1 MKQKVIIIGS
11 AWPLRGGG
19 IATFN
24 ERLARQFQSEGDEV
38 SIYSF
43 SLQYPSLLFPGKSQ
57 YGNEPKPKDL
67 LIKSVINSIN
77 PFNWIKV
84 GKKLQKEHADLIVV
98 RYWLP
103 FMGPC
108 LGTILRWVRKNQHTK
123 IICIADNVIPHEKR
137 PGDHAFT
144 KYFIRPVHAFITLSE
159 KVMTDLKLF
168 TNKPAQVVIHPLY
181 DNFGETISKSEARTH
196 LNLSQEERII
206 LFFGF
211 IRAYKGLDL
220 LLKALSVLKQ
230 HDTHPPKL
238 LIAGEIYEDPSKYE
252 SLIDELNIRDLL
264 ILRTDFIPDS
274 EVRNYLCAADFV
286 IQPYKHA
293 TQSGITPLSYHFEKP
308 MLVTNVGALP
318 AMVPHEKA
326 GIVTEPD
333 PDSIAKGIQQLYI
346 LGEEHF
352 LFHLREEKKKYSW
365 EVLTGAIRSLAAE
378 QSTIK

>member
-1 MKQKVIIIGS
+1 MNQKVIIIGS

-24 ERLARQFQSEGDEV
+24 ERLARQFQAEGDEV
-38 SIYSF
+38 TIYSF

-57 YGNEPKPKDL
+57 YGNEPEPKDL
-67 LIKSVINSIN
+67 QIKSVINSIN
-77 PFNWIKV
+77 PFNWIRV
-84 GKKLQKEHADLIVV
+84 GKQIQKERPDLIVV

-108 LGTILRWVRKNQHTK
+108 LGTILRGVKKNRHTK

-144 KYFIRPVHAFITLSE
+144 RYFIQPIHAFITLSE
-159 KVMTDLKLF
+159 KVFTDLRTF
-168 TNKPAQVVIHPLY
+168 TNKPAEVVIHPLY
-181 DNFGETISKSEARTH
+181 DNFGEAISKTEARLL
-196 LNLSQEERII
+196 LNLPKEERII

-220 LLKALSVLKQ
+220 LLKAMALLKQ
-230 HDTHPPKL
+230 NGIMIPRL
-238 LIAGEIYEDPSKYE
+238 LIAGEFYEDQTKYDA
-252 SLIDELNIRDLL
+252 LIDELKIRDLL
-264 ILRTDFIPDS
+264 ILKTDFIPDS
-274 EVRNYLCAADFV
+274 EVRKYLCAADFV

-318 AMVPHEKA
+318 AMIPHEKA
-326 GIVTEPD
+326 GIVTEPT
-333 PDSIAKGIQQLYI
+333 PEAIADGIQRLYN
-346 LGEEHF
+346 LGEDHF

-365 EVLTGAIRSLAAE
+365 EVLTSAIRSLAAE
-378 QSTIK
+378 

>member
-1 MKQKVIIIGS
+1 MQQKVIIIGS

-24 ERLARQFQSEGDEV
+24 ERLARQFQAEGDDV
-38 SIYSF
+38 TIYSF
-43 SLQYPSLLFPGKSQ
+43 SLQYPSFLFPGKSQ
-57 YGNEPKPKDL
+57 YGNEPEPKDL
-67 LIKSVINSIN
+67 TIKSVINSVN
-77 PFNWIKV
+77 PFNWIRV
-84 GKKLQKEHADLIVV
+84 GKKLQQENADLIVV

-108 LGTILRWVRKNQHTK
+108 LGTILRSVRKNRHTK

-137 PGDHAFT
+137 PGDRAFT
-144 KYFIRPVHAFITLSE
+144 QYFIQPIHAFITLSE
-159 KVMTDLKLF
+159 KVFNDLRSFTD
-168 TNKPAQVVIHPLY
+168 KPAEVVIHPLY
-181 DNFGETISKSEARTH
+181 DNFGDAIDKTTARAA
-196 LNLSQEERII
+196 LGLPKEDPII

-220 LLKALSVLKQ
+220 LLRAIAILQQSG
-230 HDTHPPKL
+230 TTPPRL
-238 LIAGEIYEDPSKYE
+238 LIAGEFYEDQVKYE

-318 AMVPHEKA
+318 AMVPHEKS
-326 GIVTEPD
+326 GIVTEPNAEA
-333 PDSIAKGIQQLYI
+333 IAKGIQQLYS

-365 EVLTGAIRSLAAE
+365 EVLTSAIRKLTQES
-378 QSTIK
+378 

>member
-1 MKQKVIIIGS
+1 MNQKVIIIGS

-24 ERLARQFQSEGDEV
+24 ERLARQFQAEGDEV
-38 SIYSF
+38 TIYSF

-57 YGNEPKPKDL
+57 YGNEPEPKDL
-67 LIKSVINSIN
+67 QIKSVINSIN
-77 PFNWIKV
+77 PFNWIRV
-84 GKKLQKEHADLIVV
+84 GKQIQKERPDLIVV

-108 LGTILRWVRKNQHTK
+108 LGTILRGVKKNRHTK

-144 KYFIRPVHAFITLSE
+144 RYFIQPIHAFISLSE
-159 KVMTDLKLF
+159 KVFTDLRTF
-168 TNKPAQVVIHPLY
+168 TNKPAEVVIHPLY
-181 DNFGETISKSEARTH
+181 DNFGEAISKIEARLL
-196 LNLSQEERII
+196 LNLPKEERII

-220 LLKALSVLKQ
+220 LLKAMALLKQ
-230 HDTHPPKL
+230 NGIMIPRL
-238 LIAGEIYEDPSKYE
+238 LIAGEFYEDQTKYDA
-252 SLIDELNIRDLL
+252 LIDELKIRDLL
-264 ILRTDFIPDS
+264 ILKTDFIPDS
-274 EVRNYLCAADFV
+274 EVRKYLCAADFV

-326 GIVTEPD
+326 GIVTEPT
-333 PDSIAKGIQQLYI
+333 PEAIADGIQRLYN
-346 LGEEHF
+346 LGEDHF

-365 EVLTGAIRSLAAE
+365 EVLTSAIRSLAAE
-378 QSTIK
+378 

>member
-1 MKQKVIIIGS
+1 MQQKVIIIGS

-24 ERLARQFQSEGDEV
+24 ERLARQFQAEGDKV
-38 SIYSF
+38 IIYSF

-57 YGNEPKPKDL
+57 YGTEPQPTDL
-67 LIKSVINSIN
+67 CIKSIINAIN
-77 PFNWIKV
+77 PLNWIKV
-84 GKKLQKEHADLIVV
+84 GKQLQKEKADLIVV

-108 LGTILRWVRKNQHTK
+108 LGTILRWVKKNQHTK

-144 KYFIRPVHAFITLSE
+144 RYFMGPIHAFITLSE
-159 KVMTDLKLF
+159 KVFQDLRLF
-168 TNKPAQVVIHPLY
+168 TTKPAEVVIHPLY
-181 DNFGETISKSEARTH
+181 DNFGEAIPKTTARAV
-196 LNLSQEERII
+196 LGLPKEVPII

-220 LLKALSVLKQ
+220 LLRAMAILKQ
-230 HDTHPPKL
+230 SGNTPPRL
-238 LIAGEIYEDPSKYE
+238 LIAGEFYEDQAKYE
-252 SLIDELNIRDLL
+252 SLIDELNIRELL
-264 ILRTDFIPDS
+264 ILRTDFIPDN

-308 MLVTNVGALP
+308 MLVTHVGALP

-333 PDSIAKGIQQLYI
+333 AEAIAKGIQQLYS
-346 LGEEHF
+346 LGEDHF

-365 EVLTGAIRSLAAE
+365 EVLTGAIRRLAQE
-378 QSTIK
+378 S